1 MAEAIHF
8 GAMIPQGWR
17 RDLPSDLPPNKQW
30 ELIQETARCVER
42 VGFDSAWLY
51 DHLITWPTVSQDSCF
66 ECWTLLSSLASITK
80 TLRLGEMV
88 TCNSYRS
95 PALLAKM
102 AATLD
107 NILSGRLEFGLGA
120 GWYDYEY
127 KAYGYDFPKPAVRI
141 RMLEEA
147 LQIVKKMWT
156 EEQATFNG
164 KYYQVKDAIN
174 QPKPIQKP
182 HPPITVGGSGE
193 QLTLRVMAKYANRVN
208 FGGYR
213 SFEEYERKFR
223 ILEGYCR
230 EAGRDPS
237 KITRTLLRD
246 VIVAE
251 TEEEAKKKA
260 ERVWPRETAFQERM
274 LNSIVGDPESCLRQ
288 LERWK
293 QLGITY
299 FVIYFPDAVD
309 LESIELFARRVM
321 PDLAKPIAKS
331 A

>member
-1 MAEAIHF
+1 MAEGIQI

-17 RDLPSDLPPNKQW
+17 RDLPSDISPNKQW
-30 ELIQETARCVER
+30 DLIQESTRCIER
-42 VGFDSAWLY
+42 VGFHSAWLY
-51 DHLITWPTVSQDSCF
+51 DHLITWPTISQDSCF

-80 TLRLGEMV
+80 TLRLGQMV
-88 TCNSYRS
+88 TCNAYRS

-107 NILSGRLEFGLGA
+107 NISNGRLEFGLGA
-120 GWYDYEY
+120 GWYDHEY
-127 KAYGYDFPKPAVRI
+127 RAYGYVFPKPAVRI

-147 LQIVKKMWT
+147 LQVVKKMWT
-156 EEQATFNG
+156 EEKATFTG
-164 KYYQVKDAIN
+164 KYYQIKEAIN

-193 QLTLRVMAKYANRVN
+193 QLTLRVMAKHADRVN

-213 SFEEYERKFR
+213 TFEEYERKFR
-223 ILEGYCR
+223 ILEGYCK
-230 EAGRDPS
+230 EAGREPS
-237 KITRTLLRD
+237 TITRTVLRD
-246 VIVAE
+246 VIIGE

-260 ERVWPRETAFQERM
+260 ERVWPREAAFQERM
-274 LNSIVGDPESCLRQ
+274 LSSTVGDPNSCLQQ

-299 FVIYFPDAVD
+299 FVIYFPDAIE
-309 LESIELFARRVM
+309 LESIELFARQVM
-321 PDLAKPIAKS
+321 PKLAIPIRHA
-331 A
+331 